1 MTTNT
6 KAQKPSPASGLLP
19 VTQIPGPLW
28 PVLLAPLWISLCPYA
43 SSLRP
48 RDMKLVIAGHL
59 VPTLHKC
66 TKGDGYMKEASK
78 KIIAR
83 LRDSIIAQ

>member
-1 MTTNT
+1 
-6 KAQKPSPASGLLP
+6 
-19 VTQIPGPLW
+19 
-28 PVLLAPLWISLCPYA
+28 
-43 SSLRP
+43 
-48 RDMKLVIAGHL
+48 MKLVIAGHL